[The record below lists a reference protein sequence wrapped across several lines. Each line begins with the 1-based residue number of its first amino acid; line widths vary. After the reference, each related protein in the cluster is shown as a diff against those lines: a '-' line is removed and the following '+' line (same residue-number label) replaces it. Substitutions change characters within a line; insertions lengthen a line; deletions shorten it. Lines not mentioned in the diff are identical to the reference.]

1 MIFDVPFAI
10 SILPLMGMAA
20 IVTLKATALGY
31 VIGFLGGLALAVG
44 RLQGGPWL
52 ARTLAFML
60 EFIRS
65 TPLLVQAFFLY
76 FVMPKFGVRLPAFET
91 GVLAIGI
98 HYSAYLAEVF
108 RAGIEGVPKGQWE
121 ASTALGLD
129 EVRKYRLVVLPQ
141 AIPPMIPALGNYLI
155 LMFKDTPLLSAI
167 SVMEMMQTA
176 KLIGS
181 ETFRYLEPLT
191 IVAAFFLVMSLSGA
205 SMVTWAEHR
214 FQRWAR

>member
-1 MIFDVPFAI
+1 VIFDFSFAI

-20 IVTLKATALGY
+20 IVTLKATGLGY

-44 RLQGGPWL
+44 RLQGAPLL
-52 ARTLAFML
+52 ARTLGFML

-91 GVLAIGI
+91 GVLVIGI

-108 RAGIEGVPKGQWE
+108 RAGIQGVPRGQWE
-121 ASTALGLD
+121 ASTALGLNT
-129 EVRKYRLVVLPQ
+129 VQKYQLVILPQ

-181 ETFRYLEPLT
+181 ETFRYLEPFT
-191 IVAAFFLVMSLSGA
+191 IVATFFLVMSLSGA
-205 SMVTWAEHR
+205 SLVSWAEHR

>member
-1 MIFDVPFAI
+1 VIFDVPFAI

-121 ASTALGLD
+121 ASTALGLNA
-129 EVRKYRLVVLPQ
+129 VRKYQLVVLPQ

-191 IVAAFFLVMSLSGA
+191 IVGAFFLVMSLSGA

>member
-1 MIFDVPFAI
+1 VIFDVPFAI

-20 IVTLKATALGY
+20 IVTLKATGLGY

-44 RLQGGPWL
+44 RLQGAPWL
-52 ARTLAFML
+52 ARTLGFVL
-60 EFIRS
+60 EFVRS

-129 EVRKYRLVVLPQ
+129 TLRKYQLVILPQ

-191 IVAAFFLVMSLSGA
+191 IVAAFFLVMSLTGA
-205 SMVTWAEHR
+205 SLVSWAENR

>member
-1 MIFDVPFAI
+1 MFDLSFAF

-20 IVTLKATALGY
+20 IVTLKATGLGY
-31 VIGFLGGLALAVG
+31 VLAFLGGLALAVG
-44 RLQGGPWL
+44 RLQGAPWL
-52 ARTLAFML
+52 ARTLGFML

-91 GVLAIGI
+91 GVLTIGI

-121 ASTALGLD
+121 ASTALGLGTL
-129 EVRKYRLVVLPQ
+129 RKYHLVILPQ

-181 ETFRYLEPLT
+181 ETFHYLEPLT
-191 IVAAFFLVMSLSGA
+191 IVGAFFLVMSLSGA
-205 SMVTWAEHR
+205 SLVTWAEHR
-214 FQRWAR
+214 FQRWAQ